1 MEMSRLQRNPM
12 WLLGLLT
19 FGIGFIQPDIA
30 HAAALVAPVSH
41 PLLNSYTN
49 DILAKPLVAN
59 CIKYALRDGTTSA
72 DTFEG
77 KLVAAAAKM
86 GIDEGASC
94 LGIPEDM
101 ALTAEQDFIKSL
113 GEEIVDAGS
122 SWALRDQNF
131 VDAMLG
137 SRKGLFMDGS
147 TGRLAIEYFAN
158 KGAEAKWFTEN
169 EAKNIKNL
177 TVLLNEGGPK
187 KALSKFLAYSAI
199 DRIVA
204 KKVRKL
210 ELKERKKRAKN
221 LVAVF
226 RVIGDELLKIAA
238 GN

>member
-1 MEMSRLQRNPM
+1 MSRLQRNPM

-30 HAAALVAPVSH
+30 HAAALIAPVSH

-49 DILAKPLVAN
+49 DILAKPLAAN
-59 CIKYALRDGTTSA
+59 VVKYVLRDDVTDA
-72 DTFEG
+72 DTFAG
-77 KLVAAAAKM
+77 KLVAAAVKM
-86 GIDEGASC
+86 GIDEGASY
-94 LGIPEDM
+94 LGVPEDI

-122 SWALRDQNF
+122 AWVLRPDTESF
-131 VDAMLG
+131 APAMFG
-137 SRKGLFMDGS
+137 SQKRLFMDGS

-158 KGAEAKWFTEN
+158 KGAEEKWFTEN
-169 EAKNIKNL
+169 EAKALKNL
-177 TVLLNEGGPK
+177 TVLLNERAPV
-187 KALSKFLAYSAI
+187 KAVSKFLAYSLT

-210 ELKERKKRAKN
+210 ELQERKKRAKN

-226 RVIGDELLKIAA
+226 RVMIDTGLEYCSR
-238 GN
+238 